1 MAICCGWV
9 ITFTND
15 MNFAPPYY
23 IIIKQ
28 CVFSFLVPSIRNS
41 MSHLRPSRGGENRR
55 SVFYTASSED
65 WEMVDPPGK
74 DTPEHKPPPD
84 SQRRESPSHFQ
95 RCKIIIQRFNLIKK
109 HKLLNWM
116 VNTFKTLS
124 CHSRLSTDSIGSAFT
139 FDFRNPSRMKRP
151 FHVGS
156 GKANRSAESS
166 PVECNG
172 TKTSELQLRIQS
184 QQEEINRLQE
194 QENNLREELASQ
206 KVQ

>member
-1 MAICCGWV
+1 MFSHSLYHLSDIACLICGPAEEERTDAVC
-9 ITFTND
+9 FTQPAVRTGSWWILQEKTHQSTN
-15 MNFAPPYY
+15 PH
-23 IIIKQ
+23 Q
-28 CVFSFLVPSIRNS
+28 
-41 MSHLRPSRGGENRR
+41 
-55 SVFYTASSED
+55 TASA
-65 WEMVDPPGK
+65 GRAHLTFK
-74 DTPEHKPPPD
+74 DV
-84 SQRRESPSHFQ
+84 
-95 RCKIIIQRFNLIKK
+95 RFNLIKNPTNYSIERST
-109 HKLLNWM
+109 HLKLCL
-116 VNTFKTLS
+116 VTPD
-124 CHSRLSTDSIGSAFT
+124 STDSIGSAFT